1 MSKTREGAVGPD
13 RVRAWPIQRNSNTQT
28 LPWDWDQHQRLST
41 DRATPAA
48 GTGSTLATT
57 LQRLST
63 GMRINSARDDAAG
76 LAISERMTAQIRG
89 NNMAA
94 RNANDGIS
102 YLQTADGGLASVSEN
117 LMRMRELA
125 VQAGNSMM
133 SDSDRQALQA
143 EVDQLK
149 QEVDRISSSAKFN
162 GEFIF
167 DQARNS
173 AVGDLTQLAVL
184 DGLRN
189 GGWLT
194 DAERLISEQTASPPT
209 ARR

>member
-1 MSKTREGAVGPD
+1 
-13 RVRAWPIQRNSNTQT
+13 
-28 LPWDWDQHQRLST
+28 
-41 DRATPAA
+41 
-48 GTGSTLATT
+48 
-57 LQRLST
+57 
-63 GMRINSARDDAAG
+63 MRINSARDDAAG